1 MDLRLHGRSNARRV
15 RIADAPEDDEADQT
29 GVELE
34 EIKEKNDGVRRPQR
48 FEDDEELSDPEL
60 FEDDE
65 EEEDDMEDPPIR
77 SGTRSPRH
85 KFEIEDPKMTSST
98 KAKSRRPVGR
108 SGRALGGHIANAYYG
123 RRDATR
129 DKVRDENRIRE
140 AQPKFIEAALKE
152 QRNRLRS
159 RRREK
164 SICPDPVRAIRR
176 FLRDPVTRFWLGCN
190 LCCFGSLFLISFLFL
205 GLLYPTVLRPITK
218 Y

>member
-1 MDLRLHGRSNARRV
+1 MPSSDLERRNKAAR
-15 RIADAPEDDEADQT
+15 DAASRDVT
-29 GVELE
+29 
-34 EIKEKNDGVRRPQR
+34 
-48 FEDDEELSDPEL
+48 L
-60 FEDDE
+60 FL
-65 EEEDDMEDPPIR
+65 
-77 SGTRSPRH
+77 
-85 KFEIEDPKMTSST
+85 KTSSRLQRLT
-98 KAKSRRPVGR
+98 RIERLR
-108 SGRALGGHIANAYYG
+108 YSGRALGGHIANAYYG